1 MRRQKDELELYFK
14 EREKRD
20 PEFKKALKESKIE
33 FEIAS
38 SMIDARLKANLTQ
51 KDLAKITGIDQANI
65 SKIENGEGNPTIKKL
80 MKLAKGMNA
89 ELSIKFIPLSN
100 N

>member
-1 MRRQKDELELYFK
+1 MSDIDNYVK
-14 EREKRD
+14 KRSKKSSA
-20 PEFKKALKESKIE
+20 FKKAWDESEIE
-33 FEIAS
+33 MEIAS
-38 SMIDARLKANLTQ
+38 SMIKSRLKANLTQ

-80 MKLAKGMNA
+80 MKLAEGMNA